1 MVRFSDS
8 TKFVF
13 MLFVCMLVSVCLS
26 FSFCLFMQN
35 KAKQTPEIIVMQD
48 SVEIKQVEYKAGEI
62 PNGVASKTTIEN
74 SLNSSVSIS
83 ALSQNSMS
91 SGSGTIIGSDNSGNY
106 YVVTCHHVVE
116 GAFSDGIQLT
126 FNDGSK
132 KYATFVGSDPQT
144 DVAVLKFEGTNQV
157 VSEVISN
164 NNQIFAGE
172 NIYVIG
178 NSLGLYGFSVTTG
191 CLSQQQERQITIE
204 DFGTFDVLQT
214 DSAVNH
220 GVSGGGLFDTHGTL
234 VGMISC
240 GYDNTVAQNINFVLP
255 IYKVMEVVQDLLE
268 NKDSATGYGYVPGRY
283 NIDLYIA
290 TWGNSPSYAIV
301 TDVPTNS
308 SFYGTDKATSLQ
320 KYDLIKTIQI
330 GDGIFQTVS
339 SSSALIQIISDAKD
353 HGDIDVNKTITLKV
367 CENSGINDIERTV
380 TITIKQYVY
389 AL

>member
-35 KAKQTPEIIVMQD
+35 KANKTPEIIVMQD

-83 ALSQNSMS
+83 ALSQNSIS

-164 NNQIFAGE
+164 NDQVFAGE